1 MADQREPEFFVGYLP
16 AQPPRIA
23 RRVRLAVLAGV
34 ALALGCAL
42 VIVRAQSPYADS
54 HFDFGTERPFTGVLQ
69 ERPAPTLWVPTA
81 SAPEGHLLVAPGKH
95 GAAKLVAGWEG
106 RTVTLQGKLIWRGGI
121 SMIEV
126 AEGSLRPAA
135 TATAGPPAGER
146 LGRVALRGEIV
157 DGKCYLGVMNPGE
170 GKVHRDCAVRCISGG
185 APPLL
190 AVWDED
196 APVRLVSLAGSRGE
210 SIHAQLLDY
219 VAEPVTVEGDL
230 IRHGDRYSLLADLA
244 TLRRAR

>member
-1 MADQREPEFFVGYLP
+1 MADERAPEFFVGYLP
-16 AQPPRIA
+16 AQPPSIA
-23 RRVRLAVLAGV
+23 RRVRSAVLAGL
-34 ALALGCAL
+34 ALALGSAL
-42 VIVRAQSPYADS
+42 VMVRSQSPYADS
-54 HFDFGTERPFTGVLQ
+54 HFDFGTERPFTGAIE
-69 ERPAPTLWVPTA
+69 ERPAPALWVGPA
-81 SAPEGHLLVAPGKH
+81 SAPDGHLLVAPGKH
-95 GAAKLVAGWEG
+95 GAAKLVAGLDG

-126 AEGSLRPAA
+126 VPGSLRPAA
-135 TATAGPPAGER
+135 AAAATPPAVER
-146 LGRVALRGEIV
+146 LGRLALRGEIV

-190 AVWDED
+190 AVWDEE
-196 APVRLVSLAGSRGE
+196 APVRLVSLAGSQGE